1 MNATQK
7 NFVQVHGRRLAY
19 VEAGSGDPIV
29 FLHGNPTSSFVWRD
43 VIPAVTHLG
52 RCLAPDLLGMG
63 DSDKLPGSG
72 PGSYTF
78 EDHRHYLDGWFN
90 AVGATDHLTL
100 VLHDWGSAL
109 GFDWAHRH
117 PAAIRAIAYME
128 AIVRPI
134 SWDDLPDGAA
144 GLFRALRSPAGEQ
157 MILRDNFFVENLL
170 PAGVQR
176 PLAPEV
182 LAEYRRPFA
191 QPGEGRR
198 PTLTWPRQIP
208 IDGEPATVADIVAGY
223 GSWMTANTIPKLFI
237 KAHPGASLA
246 GAPREFCRTW
256 PNQRE
261 TTVPGIHLLQ
271 EDSAPQIAHA
281 LAEWI
286 TDPNR
291 PPAPRHPT
299 AGGQPPGHRPKG
311 PLTSPD
317 PPHPPSTQHR
327 PPGHTG
333 RQACPLRLGTPSQA
347 PSQRRPLTQ
356 PRIINRPR
364 SAHNGSVSPRP
375 AGRVVCRTNAT
386 GPLKFSK

>member
-1 MNATQK
+1 MKATQK

-78 EDHRHYLDGWFN
+78 EDHRHYLDGWFT

-117 PAAIRAIAYME
+117 PAAIHAIAYME

-170 PAGVQR
+170 PSGVQR
-176 PLAPEV
+176 ALAPGV
-182 LAEYRRPFA
+182 LAEYQRPFA

-208 IDGEPATVADIVAGY
+208 IDGEPATVAEIVTGY
-223 GSWMTANTIPKLFI
+223 GNWMTANTIPKLFI
-237 KAHPGASLA
+237 NARPGASLV

-261 TTVPGIHLLQ
+261 ITVPGIHLLQ
-271 EDSAPQIAHA
+271 EDSAPQIGHA

-286 TDPNR
+286 NDPSR
-291 PPAPRHPT
+291 PPAP
-299 AGGQPPGHRPKG
+299 
-311 PLTSPD
+311 
-317 PPHPPSTQHR
+317 
-327 PPGHTG
+327 
-333 RQACPLRLGTPSQA
+333 
-347 PSQRRPLTQ
+347 
-356 PRIINRPR
+356 
-364 SAHNGSVSPRP
+364 
-375 AGRVVCRTNAT
+375 
-386 GPLKFSK
+386 

>member
-1 MNATQK
+1 MKATQK
-7 NFVQVHGRRLAY
+7 NFVAVHGRRLAY
-19 VEAGSGDPIV
+19 VAAGSGDPIV

-43 VIPAVTHLG
+43 VIPAVAHLG

-78 EDHRHYLDGWFN
+78 EDHRHFLDGWFN

-157 MILRDNFFVENLL
+157 MILRDNLFVENLL
-170 PAGVQR
+170 PSGVQR

-182 LAEYRRPFA
+182 LAEYQRPFA

-208 IDGEPATVADIVAGY
+208 IDGEPATVAEIVAGY
-223 GSWMTANTIPKLFI
+223 GSWMTTNTIPKLFI
-237 KAHPGASLA
+237 NAHPGASLV

-261 TTVPGIHLLQ
+261 ITVPGIHLLQ
-271 EDSAPQIAHA
+271 EDSAPQIGHA

-286 TDPNR
+286 NDPSHH
-291 PPAPRHPT
+291 PPAP
-299 AGGQPPGHRPKG
+299 
-311 PLTSPD
+311 
-317 PPHPPSTQHR
+317 
-327 PPGHTG
+327 
-333 RQACPLRLGTPSQA
+333 
-347 PSQRRPLTQ
+347 
-356 PRIINRPR
+356 
-364 SAHNGSVSPRP
+364 
-375 AGRVVCRTNAT
+375 
-386 GPLKFSK
+386 